1 MPPSALQKVENVS
14 DFISVLI
21 YQWRES
27 RGFFITRG
35 KINIFSMNQTLI
47 ATIWKMPFL

>member
-1 MPPSALQKVENVS
+1 MFPSALQKVENVS

-21 YQWRES
+21 YQWQES

-35 KINIFSMNQTLI
+35 KLNIFSTNQTLI
-47 ATIWKMPFL
+47 AAI